1 MVLHHG
7 PLLMKHFSD
16 MIAFSSEDMIILGL
30 NMLVCMLVFFI
41 MRSVKG
47 SQTHSWYLTLYS
59 SFVSSF
65 VGVYFGYHLL
75 HDGFT
80 ATISNETVIS
90 RYIALFFIGYCVMDL
105 VVGSLHY
112 VEEISFE
119 DGWVHHLLYITICY
133 FLLHHEMTAFFAV
146 ALIEEIPVVL

>member
-90 RYIALFFIGYCVMDL
+90 RYIALFFIGSVSYT
-105 VVGSLHY
+105 
-112 VEEISFE
+112 
-119 DGWVHHLLYITICY
+119 HLTLPTK
-133 FLLHHEMTAFFAV
+133 A
-146 ALIEEIPVVL
+146 